1 MKILVTGAGGFVGRQ
16 MTAYFSG
23 KGFDVTGVD
32 RNRPAG
38 ASEKS
43 RLQWI
48 QADTTKKGDW
58 QEAVDASDVVV
69 NLAGKNIF
77 GRWTEK
83 TKEEILESRVR
94 TTENVVDAFSEGKRA
109 LLLSTS
115 AVGFYGDRGE
125 DLLDES
131 EGSGDDFLARVCVAW
146 EAEANKATRKGVR
159 VANMRFGLVMGRNGG
174 ALKTMLPAFKAFVGG
189 PLGTGKQFMP
199 WIHIW
204 DLISAHAFV
213 IDNPEIS
220 GPINCCSPGSVRNE
234 EFAKTLGTVLGRPTI
249 FRVPRFAL
257 AIVMGELGDMVL
269 SSQRAVPEKLLAH
282 GFIFAFPELQGAL
295 EDLLLS

>member
-1 MKILVTGAGGFVGRQ
+1 LKILVTGAGGFVGKQ
-16 MTAYFSG
+16 MTGFFSAQG
-23 KGFDVTGVD
+23 HEVTGVD
-32 RNRPAG
+32 RNRPDGGSGSALG
-38 ASEKS
+38 
-43 RLQWI
+43 WI
-48 QADTTKKGDW
+48 QADTMQKGAW
-58 QEAVDASDVVV
+58 QDAVAAADVVI

-83 TKEEILESRVR
+83 TKTAILESRVR
-94 TTENVVDAFSEGKRA
+94 TTENVVEALLENRRA
-109 LLLSTS
+109 VLLSTS
-115 AVGFYGDRGE
+115 AVGYYGNRGDDR
-125 DLLDES
+125 LDES
-131 EGSGDDFLARVCVAW
+131 EPAGDDFLSRVCIAW
-146 EAEANKATRKGVR
+146 EEKANRAVEKGIR
-159 VANMRFGLVMGRNGG
+159 VVNMRFGLVMGKNGG
-174 ALKTMLPAFKAFVGG
+174 ALKTMLPAYKAFVGG
-189 PLGTGKQFMP
+189 PLGSGKHFMP
-199 WIHIW
+199 WIHMD

-234 EFAKTLGTVLGRPTI
+234 AFAKTLGTVLGRPTI